1 MPHYGSGV
9 KKRRKRAPA
18 TAGEEGRKERREG
31 GVKAERVGGGQRGR
45 EGGPGDRGSIPITL
59 QMSSLPS
66 RGSDF
71 PIEQNPSMKA
81 CHNSLTA
88 YITKC

>member
-45 EGGPGDRGSIPITL
+45 EGAGRQGEHPNYAADEFPAQPGFG
-59 QMSSLPS
+59 LP
-66 RGSDF
+66 
-71 PIEQNPSMKA
+71 N
-81 CHNSLTA
+81 
-88 YITKC
+88 